1 MKMIE
6 IKKGVVDS
14 RKKRLFQYQKKMQR
28 KGGERYEQC
37 KTICGR
43 RGTAD

>member
-6 IKKGVVDS
+6 IKKGVVGS
-14 RKKRLFQYQKKMQR
+14 RKKRLFQYQKKIEG
-28 KGGERYEQC
+28 KGGERHEQC

-43 RGTAD
+43 RGAAN